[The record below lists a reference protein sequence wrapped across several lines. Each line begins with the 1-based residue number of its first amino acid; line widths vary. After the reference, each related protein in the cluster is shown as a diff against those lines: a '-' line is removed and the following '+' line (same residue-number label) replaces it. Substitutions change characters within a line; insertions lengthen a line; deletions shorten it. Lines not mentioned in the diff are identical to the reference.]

1 MKQLTYVVRTNN
13 EFMDMLQDASRKMA
27 KIPAISSILVTVFGT
42 KMNRVNMEDM
52 VQKLHGFLP
61 DAHII
66 GSFAALSVADDFI
79 IEYGVSVTFNLFE
92 EASAEVV
99 AFPSRFLIS
108 GEIGQSLLERL
119 QGKEEVKAVGLL
131 LVDSSLDILDILEKL
146 SEAP

>member
-79 IEYGVSVTFNLFE
+79 IEYGVSVT
-92 EASAEVV
+92 
-99 AFPSRFLIS
+99 
-108 GEIGQSLLERL
+108 
-119 QGKEEVKAVGLL
+119 
-131 LVDSSLDILDILEKL
+131 
-146 SEAP
+146 